1 MCIRLI
7 ILFWFPC
14 FVLVYVFM
22 CWCTRLWE
30 TMSRWRMIPTDFIAP
45 AVNDPI
51 MCAWRFPLMAYK
63 PVGVRTIPASE
74 VHGTNM
80 GPIWGR
86 QEPGGPH
93 VGPMNLAIWN
103 GNMLVLGIY
112 SPPYDVALMWRCM
125 SIIASQSIGRLFN
138 SSLRLTTKKSPKS
151 SNHCYPPV
159 TGVIFP
165 AKRPVMLKLF
175 AWRGTFICI
184 AGRL

>member
-1 MCIRLI
+1 M
-7 ILFWFPC
+7 FC
-14 FVLVYVFM
+14 FGLRIHVLVYKIMRDDVTMAYDPDRFYSPSGK
-22 CWCTRLWE
+22 WPNNVRLE
-30 TMSRWRMIPTDFIAP
+30 IPIK
-45 AVNDPI
+45 
-51 MCAWRFPLMAYK
+51 AYK

-138 SSLRLTTKKSPKS
+138 SSLRLTTKKSPQS

-175 AWRGTFICI
+175 AWRGTFIFI
-184 AGRL
+184 ASRL